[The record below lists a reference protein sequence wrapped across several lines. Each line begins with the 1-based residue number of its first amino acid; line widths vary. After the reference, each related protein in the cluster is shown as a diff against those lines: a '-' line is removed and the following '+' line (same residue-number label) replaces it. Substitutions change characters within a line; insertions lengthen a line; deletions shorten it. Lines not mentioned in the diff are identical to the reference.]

1 LKSSIN
7 LKRNNMAR
15 IGNFVADTDVT
26 KDDKLVGTDIGGA
39 SKNYRLEDVSRF
51 IKNTN
56 AAGIA
61 AQFTYQFKANTTR
74 PNGSMS
80 ATFSVVG
87 SLQFSKLTAVEVNKF
102 IFGSN
107 ESSENLLGLIAAK
120 DVLIIDVENQNNF
133 GLYTAGTP
141 TKDSTH
147 TNFYDISLSDVQNSN
162 GSLTNDKFYAIIVF
176 GGGGGDKTHELAFS
190 TSTFEDADGND
201 TEEALSGVTMKY
213 FDFSHNLG
221 KNPSIT
227 VTEAGSPDVKAF
239 VPVKYINNNKVRVY
253 FTGKTNGKVYA
264 N

>member
-1 LKSSIN
+1 
-7 LKRNNMAR
+7 MAR

-61 AQFTYQFKANTTR
+61 AQFTYQFKTNTTR

-80 ATFSVVG
+80 ATFSSG
-87 SLQFSKLTAVEVNKF
+87 NTFANLTAIEVSKF
-102 IFGSN
+102 IYGSDN
-107 ESSENLLGLIAAK
+107 SSENLLALMTSK
-120 DVLIIDVENQNNF
+120 DILIIDVENQNNF

-176 GGGGGDKTHELAFS
+176 GGGGGDKTHELTFS

-201 TEEALSGVTMKY
+201 TEEALGGVTMKY

-239 VPVKYINNNKVRVY
+239 VPVKYINDNRVRVY

>member
-1 LKSSIN
+1 
-7 LKRNNMAR
+7 MAR

-61 AQFTYQFKANTTR
+61 AQFTYQFKTNTTR

-80 ATFSVVG
+80 ATFSSG
-87 SLQFSKLTAVEVNKF
+87 NTFANLTAIEVSKF

-107 ESSENLLGLIAAK
+107 DSSEDLLALIAAK

-162 GSLTNDKFYAIIVF
+162 GSLINDKFYAIIVF
-176 GGGGGDKTHELAFS
+176 GGGGGDKTHEITFS

-201 TEEALSGVTMKY
+201 QQETLAGVTMKY